1 MMSAETTTMKA
12 DFPGKILDI
21 MVKEGDAVKAGQPVI
36 LLEAM
41 KMENELASPAS
52 GVVSQIHAE
61 KNASVESGQPLLT
74 IQ

>member
-1 MMSAETTTMKA
+1 MSAETTTMKA

-52 GVVSQIHAE
+52 GVVSQIHVE
-61 KNASVESGQPLLT
+61 KNAPVESGQPLLT